1 MRPKSY
7 YLLVGLF
14 VFLIVPEIVWAQ
26 TLPLVTTK
34 GTGANTVYAVHDS
47 QFRTPDEAPNNDRKS
62 EALTKE
68 DFKAMDT
75 KAFMK
80 LSDGKLNQY
89 LKSNGFQEK
98 YRAQNVKQLVEA
110 GTVKPADLATYLEDA
125 NALLFNTPV
134 TGAEVLLCCTDIGV
148 CSGFRLYSAFWGALI
163 GIGQRRKK
171 F

>member
-1 MRPKSY
+1 
-7 YLLVGLF
+7 
-14 VFLIVPEIVWAQ
+14 
-26 TLPLVTTK
+26 
-34 GTGANTVYAVHDS
+34 
-47 QFRTPDEAPNNDRKS
+47 
-62 EALTKE
+62 
-68 DFKAMDT
+68 MDT

-134 TGAEVLLCCTDIGV
+134 TGAEV
-148 CSGFRLYSAFWGALI
+148 YPQQQWWAALD
-163 GIGQRRKK
+163 QTKRAAY
-171 F
+171 

>member
-1 MRPKSY
+1 
-7 YLLVGLF
+7 
-14 VFLIVPEIVWAQ
+14 
-26 TLPLVTTK
+26 
-34 GTGANTVYAVHDS
+34 
-47 QFRTPDEAPNNDRKS
+47 
-62 EALTKE
+62 
-68 DFKAMDT
+68 MDT

-134 TGAEVLLCCTDIGV
+134 TGAEVYPQQQWWAAVGPNKTSSLLKACFTAMVTILHKYRC
-148 CSGFRLYSAFWGALI
+148 L
-163 GIGQRRKK
+163 RRIRTI
-171 F
+171 